1 MGTSTEVLDLSDADL
16 GEPDAKVKATTRDL
30 SLLDTSVNLKQV
42 SLEAGEGVVLSW
54 PYVN

>member
-16 GEPDAKVKATTRDL
+16 GEPDAKGKATTRDL